1 MEVYMAVQINI
12 KAKVRDQ
19 YGKGANRKLRQKGLT
34 PAILYGNREN
44 ALPLYFDTNEFNK
57 KTHGELHENT
67 IFNLKIEG
75 DPTSKD
81 KPIIAIVKEAQF
93 EPITDKM
100 VHIDFYEMKTG
111 KPVSMEVPIET
122 IGQAIG
128 VKVSGGILEHVQRE
142 VLIECLPRLI
152 PDTIKVD
159 ITNLDAGEA
168 IHIRDLQIPEGIT
181 VLEDPEKVVF
191 TIVHAPKAATEITPE
206 EEEVEE
212 KAEEKAEEKTESPE
226 SKK

>member
-1 MEVYMAVQINI
+1 MAVQINI

-19 YGKGANRKLRQKGLT
+19 SGKGANRKLRQKGST
-34 PAILYGNREN
+34 PAILYGNREK
-44 ALPLYFDTNEFNK
+44 ALPLYFDTNEFIK

-81 KPIIAIVKEAQF
+81 ENIKAIIKESQF

-122 IGQAIG
+122 IGQAKG

-152 PDTIKVD
+152 PDSIKVD
-159 ITNLDAGEA
+159 VTNLDAGEA

-191 TIVHAPKAATEITPE
+191 TIVHAAKAATAVTPAE
-206 EEEVEE
+206 EE
-212 KAEEKAEEKTESPE
+212 KAEEKPESPE
-226 SKK
+226 SEK

>member
-1 MEVYMAVQINI
+1 MAVQINI

-19 YGKGANRKLRQKGLT
+19 SGKGANRKLRQKGFT
-34 PAILYGNREN
+34 PAILYGNREK

-75 DPTSKD
+75 DPVSKD
-81 KPIIAIVKEAQF
+81 EPIIAIVKESQF

-111 KPVSMEVPIET
+111 KLVSMEVPVKT
-122 IGQAIG
+122 IGQAKG

-142 VLIECLPRLI
+142 ILIECLPRLI

-168 IHIRDLQIPEGIT
+168 IHIRDLQVPEGIT
-181 VLEDPEKVVF
+181 ILEDPEKVVI
-191 TIVHAPKAATEITPE
+191 TIVHAAKAATETATE
-206 EEEVEE
+206 EKEEE
-212 KAEEKAEEKTESPE
+212 KAEQKPESPE